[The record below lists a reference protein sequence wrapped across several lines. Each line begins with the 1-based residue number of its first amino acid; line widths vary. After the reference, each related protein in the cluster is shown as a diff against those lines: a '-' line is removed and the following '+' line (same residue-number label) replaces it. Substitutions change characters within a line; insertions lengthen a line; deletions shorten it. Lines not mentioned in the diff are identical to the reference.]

1 MMIELPLFLKD
12 IEKNPLSAD
21 EVQYAFQSL
30 VRCADAVELELLH
43 RDLQRDDIGMKTKQ
57 VENSSRE
64 SLIQLPR
71 VKVGSQWT
79 QHGDYYI
86 LEKVISL
93 KDEKDPERAALL
105 TNHREF
111 YVKTFRRGMQWIR
124 QVAIHHANVQKVELE
139 LLEKHLG

>member
-1 MMIELPLFLKD
+1 
-12 IEKNPLSAD
+12 
-21 EVQYAFQSL
+21 
-30 VRCADAVELELLH
+30 VELELLH
-43 RDLQRDDIGMKTKQ
+43 QDLEREHIGIKTQQ
-57 VENSSRE
+57 VQSTSRE
-64 SLIQLPR
+64 SFIQLPR
-71 VKVGSQWT
+71 EKVGSQWT
-79 QHGDYYI
+79 HHGDYYI

-93 KDEKDPERAALL
+93 KDEKDPERSALL